1 MVQFIVRKSFYV
13 YKSECAQ
20 GVKHSQF
27 FNTIKI
33 RNVSSLHRVAI
44 DYTDNSS
51 EHNIILFHCAAIQI
65 SLDPLTYLEKELTI
79 DTYVT
84 LRGNTSAPIQEI
96 TEIHIR
102 DLGSGNASGTCMV

>member
-1 MVQFIVRKSFYV
+1 MGKELNIHSF
-13 YKSECAQ
+13 S
-20 GVKHSQF
+20 
-27 FNTIKI
+27 T
-33 RNVSSLHRVAI
+33 SLKLEICDLYIHRVAI

-51 EHNIILFHCAAIQI
+51 QHNIILFHCAAIQI

-84 LRGNTSAPIQEI
+84 LRGNTSAPIQEN